1 MQQIFVDQSVKI
13 DDTFMVEGED
23 ARHLLQVLRMRQGEQ
38 LRVSTHEGDNYLCQI
53 ESADKGQVT
62 LRVLEEV
69 ASTELEKRI
78 YLFQAVPKG
87 DRMETVIE
95 KAVELGVYE
104 IIPVEMKYCVVKLD
118 AKKKAARLKR
128 YQAIAESAA
137 KQSKR
142 SRIPVVH
149 DFMTYRDAMAYA
161 KECDLCL
168 VPYECAKGMEATKDA
183 LTKIRD
189 AKTISIMIGP
199 EGGFAQEEI
208 DAVKIACRSS
218 LWEAESCAPTQRRS
232 RPCPWS
238 CLRQKCNKMP
248 VDSGRYM
255 NKLRVI
261 E

>member
-168 VPYECAKGMEATKDA
+168 VPYECAKGMAATKDA

-199 EGGFAQEEI
+199 EGGFAKEEI
-208 DAVKIACRSS
+208 DAVKDCMQVVSLGSRILRTDTAGDHDHVHGHACDRNAIKC
-218 LWEAESCAPTQRRS
+218 LWILA
-232 RPCPWS
+232 
-238 CLRQKCNKMP
+238 
-248 VDSGRYM
+248 G
-255 NKLRVI
+255 I
-261 E
+261 